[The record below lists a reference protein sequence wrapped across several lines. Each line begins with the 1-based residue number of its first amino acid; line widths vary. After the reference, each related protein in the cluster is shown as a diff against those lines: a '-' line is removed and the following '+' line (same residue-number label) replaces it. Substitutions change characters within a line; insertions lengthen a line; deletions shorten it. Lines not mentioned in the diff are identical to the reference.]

1 MSKRLSI
8 AAVAASVTLSLL
20 PTASAD
26 ATVSTYSKV
35 DINHSDVSFQ
45 IRHIVS
51 KVRGEFEEFS
61 ARIVKDD
68 ADPAKSSVEFRIK
81 AASIDTDNAN
91 RDDDLRSKNL
101 FEVDKYPE
109 IVFVSKK
116 VEKVSENEYRVTG
129 DLTMRGVTKEVVLP
143 VSFDGELKDQRGNV
157 KAGFS
162 TTARL
167 DRKDF
172 GITWNRALDNGG
184 VLLGDDVDVTISLGI
199 VKD

>member
-8 AAVAASVTLSLL
+8 AAVAASVALSLL
-20 PTASAD
+20 STASAD

-35 DINHSDVSFQ
+35 DVTHSDVSFQ

-51 KVRGEFEEFS
+51 KVRGEFEDFS
-61 ARIVKDD
+61 AKIVKDD
-68 ADPAKSSVEFRIK
+68 ADPTQSSVEFRIK

-91 RDDDLRSKNL
+91 RDDDLRSKNF

-109 IVFVSKK
+109 IVFASKK
-116 VEKVSENEYRVTG
+116 VEKLSGSDYRVTG
-129 DLTMRGVTKEVVLP
+129 DLTMHGITKEIVLP
-143 VSFDGELKDQRGNV
+143 VSFDGELKDPRGNI

-162 TTARL
+162 TSVRL

-172 GITWNRALDNGG
+172 GIAWNRALDNGG
-184 VLLGDDVDVTISLGI
+184 VLLGDEVDVTISLGI